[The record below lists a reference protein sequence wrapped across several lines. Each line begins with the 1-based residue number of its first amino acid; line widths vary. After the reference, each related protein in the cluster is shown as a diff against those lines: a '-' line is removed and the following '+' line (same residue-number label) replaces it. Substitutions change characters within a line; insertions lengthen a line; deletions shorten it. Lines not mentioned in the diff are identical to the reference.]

1 MREIL
6 RPMKPLTCAT
16 VKIFLI
22 GITTILDSVCRKVDA
37 HAHAYCLCRH
47 YILCFNRIKSFT
59 EAKVLSDI
67 IKQFSDFF
75 EDYVYVKNPILHQSS
90 RFLFKYYILSSRSIY
105 QQQNSQTTKA
115 TSYSYFTLSPWAF
128 QIHTYD

>member
-67 IKQFSDFF
+67 IKQFSDVF
-75 EDYVYVKNPILHQSS
+75 EDYVYVKH
-90 RFLFKYYILSSRSIY
+90 YIASMIKVLS
-105 QQQNSQTTKA
+105 
-115 TSYSYFTLSPWAF
+115 
-128 QIHTYD
+128 

>member
-1 MREIL
+1 MQRSVNLWSGQHMREIL

-47 YILCFNRIKSFT
+47 YILCLNRIKSFT
-59 EAKVLSDI
+59 EAKVLSDV

-75 EDYVYVKNPILHQSS
+75 EHYVYIKMRYWINHQSS
-90 RFLFKYYILSSRSIY
+90 
-105 QQQNSQTTKA
+105 
-115 TSYSYFTLSPWAF
+115 
-128 QIHTYD
+128 